1 MAFAMMCTVAFAQEK
16 RVTLTQAG
24 TLSSQIAA
32 EEKLNI
38 TNLSITG
45 PINGTDILFIRE
57 MAGAG
62 KEENLST
69 TGKLTHLN
77 LQAANLVNGGD
88 SYYFVQKNGRKKG
101 YNIAEDNLVDH
112 YMFYGCDK
120 LVNVTL
126 PANTL
131 KINNYAFFGCKS
143 LASITIPASVDYLG
157 DYAFAK
163 CEALKK
169 VEIPASVNNMANAV
183 FNSCT
188 ALETATFYKD
198 CEITNIRRK
207 TFEGCTALKTV
218 KLPSTVESL
227 GLRAF
232 ANCSSLSSFT
242 LPASFIEKASDT
254 FEDTP
259 IKNYYVEDGIEGFAA
274 VDGVLY
280 NEDLSTLLLY
290 PVARTDQSFTVPEN
304 VMAIGEQ
311 AFFGATNLKS
321 VKLPSR
327 LTNIL
332 EQAFAKSA
340 ITEIEFPAELTSI
353 DSEAFSNCR
362 SLTKATFK
370 GGISGI
376 GAKAF
381 LATQL
386 KEVTFNEM
394 NAVPELGRQTFFTLN
409 RDLKFYVPDAKIE
422 AFKQAIVSANAS
434 NEGRYEV
441 VGLSATGI
449 SNVQNTDAAAEVSRF
464 NAAGQRVSAPVR
476 GLNIVKM
483 ANGKTVKTIAR

>member
-88 SYYFVQKNGRKKG
+88 SYYFVQKNGSKKG

-169 VEIPASVNNMANAV
+169 VEIPASVNNMGNAA

-188 ALETATFYKD
+188 ALETATFDKD

-353 DSEAFSNCR
+353 ESEAFSNCR

-441 VGLSATGI
+441 LGLSATGI

>member
-88 SYYFVQKNGRKKG
+88 SYYFVQKNGSKKG

-169 VEIPASVNNMANAV
+169 VEIPASVNNMGNAA

-188 ALETATFYKD
+188 ALETATFDKD

-207 TFEGCTALKTV
+207 TFEDCH
-218 KLPSTVESL
+218 
-227 GLRAF
+227 
-232 ANCSSLSSFT
+232 
-242 LPASFIEKASDT
+242 
-254 FEDTP
+254 
-259 IKNYYVEDGIEGFAA
+259 
-274 VDGVLY
+274 
-280 NEDLSTLLLY
+280 
-290 PVARTDQSFTVPEN
+290 Q
-304 VMAIGEQ
+304 
-311 AFFGATNLKS
+311 
-321 VKLPSR
+321 R
-327 LTNIL
+327 LN
-332 EQAFAKSA
+332 
-340 ITEIEFPAELTSI
+340 P
-353 DSEAFSNCR
+353 
-362 SLTKATFK
+362 
-370 GGISGI
+370 
-376 GAKAF
+376 
-381 LATQL
+381 
-386 KEVTFNEM
+386 
-394 NAVPELGRQTFFTLN
+394 
-409 RDLKFYVPDAKIE
+409 
-422 AFKQAIVSANAS
+422 
-434 NEGRYEV
+434 
-441 VGLSATGI
+441 
-449 SNVQNTDAAAEVSRF
+449 
-464 NAAGQRVSAPVR
+464 
-476 GLNIVKM
+476 
-483 ANGKTVKTIAR
+483 